1 MNAFDRIVRSTLA
14 GGIPLTIFILAIV
27 AGIAALQFT
36 PREEEPQIVVPMVD
50 VLIEAPGLSAEQ
62 VERQVA
68 TPVEKLL
75 AQIPGV
81 EHVYSTSSTG
91 RAAVTLAFYVGEDRE
106 ISILNTY
113 NKLYANQDKVPGVVS
128 RWMLRPIEVDDVPI
142 MLLGIVERQSG
153 PLRRL

>member
-1 MNAFDRIVRSTLA
+1 MNAFDRMVRSTL
-14 GGIPLTIFILAIV
+14 GGGVPLTIFILAIA

-62 VERQVA
+62 IERQVT

-91 RAAVTLAFYVGEDRE
+91 KAAVTLAFYVGEDRDMV
-106 ISILNTY
+106 L
-113 NKLYANQDKVPGVVS
+113 
-128 RWMLRPIEVDDVPI
+128 PIP
-142 MLLGIVERQSG
+142 
-153 PLRRL
+153 